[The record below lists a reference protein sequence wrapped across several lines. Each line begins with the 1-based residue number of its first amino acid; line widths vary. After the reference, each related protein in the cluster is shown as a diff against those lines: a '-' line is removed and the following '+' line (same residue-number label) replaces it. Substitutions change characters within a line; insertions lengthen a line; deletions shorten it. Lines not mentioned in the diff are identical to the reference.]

1 MNKFMGGLTLGIIA
15 TTCFVIFYRP
25 FERKVETSEIPV
37 STAPVTDTLQGF
49 EPAML
54 DTTAAPARVP
64 AKTTDRVNRDSL
76 VIFAKLLLGT
86 PYLYGSTDPAK
97 GLDCSGFI
105 NHVFNHFNVAVPRSS
120 YEFGPLGI
128 KRSLTTCQRG
138 DLILF
143 SGTNPLERDIGH
155 IGIVCD
161 FANGFPSFIHSS
173 SGKANG
179 VTITSMENKFYQERL
194 MDVIDILSV
203 Q

>member
-15 TTCFVIFYRP
+15 TTCFFIFYRP
-25 FERKVETSEIPV
+25 FEKKVEMNESPGI
-37 STAPVTDTLQGF
+37 SAPVTDTLAF
-49 EPAML
+49 NAPAMI
-54 DTTAAPARVP
+54 DTAAVPARLP
-64 AKTTDRVNRDSL
+64 ANTTDRVNRDSL
-76 VIFAKLLLGT
+76 VIFAKLLIGT

-97 GLDCSGFI
+97 GFDCSGFI
-105 NHVFNHFNVAVPRSS
+105 THVFNHFSLTVPRSS

-143 SGTNPLERDIGH
+143 TGTNPLERNIGH
-155 IGIVCD
+155 MGIVCD
-161 FANGFPSFIHSS
+161 FTNGYPSFIHSS